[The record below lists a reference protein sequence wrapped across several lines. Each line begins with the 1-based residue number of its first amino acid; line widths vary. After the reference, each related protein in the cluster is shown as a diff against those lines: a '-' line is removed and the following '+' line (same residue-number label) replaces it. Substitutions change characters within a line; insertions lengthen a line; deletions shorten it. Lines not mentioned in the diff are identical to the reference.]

1 VSRSKTCK
9 PTEGCKRCQSNPRS
23 VCVACTQRRRRA
35 IELLEQHGLTVP
47 EIAAKMRLSEP
58 RVNRLLEEEEQ
69 IRDLQQ
75 YKCDSVPVERLQTLL
90 AQRQKE
96 DPTLTQETIA
106 RLAEYKS
113 RIALLRA
120 LGLAPTAR
128 MRRGGREYP
137 PEYRSTIDVGP
148 ASRIVRALGFA
159 PHEIPDL

>member
-75 YKCDSVPVERLQTLL
+75 YKCDSVPV
-90 AQRQKE
+90 
-96 DPTLTQETIA
+96 
-106 RLAEYKS
+106 
-113 RIALLRA
+113 
-120 LGLAPTAR
+120 
-128 MRRGGREYP
+128 
-137 PEYRSTIDVGP
+137 
-148 ASRIVRALGFA
+148 
-159 PHEIPDL
+159 